1 MAEISTGYKYCS
13 WQIRVGGTIKVRILK
28 YDTEGKVVSKPA
40 TNYERP
46 IDSKTGKLAT
56 DAVYKRMASKYQEK
70 LQKEADNQ
78 TVSKADA
85 SLTLAEYM
93 ETYIKE
99 VVFDP
104 ARDIKPGTKRGYR
117 HKLQT
122 MQRWAIAQ
130 HPIRQITTSQL
141 RELFRNKLNPKEEQ
155 EGEGYKP
162 SYMAKCYEMLNLVFE
177 FAVDEQIIPSNPFK
191 TKPGV
196 KKPQV
201 PRPQRKEGVTP
212 EVLWEWLDK
221 ASRLSKRD
229 EAINWMC
236 VWLGIRPAE
245 LAGLNWN
252 HINWDTTPPIVQI
265 KQIRVIGDVSPSQL
279 NVSMLQSGS
288 KTENGVRDIFMVK
301 YLVDF
306 LHKWKKHQ
314 QENALYKW
322 SEETPI
328 ITQSDGSGSV
338 NLQGEDGKFYSK
350 KDKKYTGEPI
360 SIKRIERAINSI
372 RNQEFNSTK
381 IDMTEFTPMT
391 FRKLFAWNLHQ
402 SGMSETLIIKYLG
415 HSDIKVTR
423 DHYFT
428 MQTDTSADDEL
439 KFHEHIQRL
448 A

>member
-1 MAEISTGYKYCS
+1 MVEISTGYKYCS

-46 IDSKTGKLAT
+46 IDPKTGKLAT

-93 ETYIKE
+93 ETYLKE

-104 ARDIKPGTKRGYR
+104 ARNIRPGTKRGYR
-117 HKLQT
+117 QKLQT
-122 MQRWAIAQ
+122 MQSWAIAQ

-196 KKPQV
+196 KKPKV
-201 PRPQRKEGVTP
+201 PKPPKKEGVTP

-252 HINWDTTPPIVQI
+252 HINWDITPPMVQV
-265 KQIRVIGDVSPSQL
+265 KQIRVVGDISYNQRDVPL
-279 NVSMLQSGS
+279 LQSGS

-301 YLVDF
+301 HLVDF

-322 SEETPI
+322 SEDTPI
-328 ITQSDGSGSV
+328 ITMADGRGSI
-338 NLQGEDGKFYSK
+338 NLQGEGGKFYSK
-350 KDKKYTGEPI
+350 EGKKYTGEPI

-402 SGMSETLIIKYLG
+402 SGVSETLIIKYLG